1 MATIDLTTEPDAGQL
16 ARQVL
21 GAETLAEAR
30 AHAQAVVDAEAGSDE
45 PSAKRA
51 RRDKSPRERHEEAYT
66 SLIVAVC
73 DLLAK
78 PVRYPVSFTV
88 SYNGRQVT
96 YGGHPWGTGFGL
108 PMLRLP
114 ALKFDEAEALWAKDP
129 MAITPRS
136 VRPELSFSV
145 VAGSFDASVLPE
157 HPPGTNWH
165 FTTETWPVCYAVR
178 NFLKG
183 KLPPKMMRGSADV
196 EIASEK
202 TPLDNMTVG
211 LLLDPGDF
219 AKIQRM
225 VGDGPLIGQPFFK
238 ACAAWAWAL
247 LKKEHDPEFPAEG

>member
-1 MATIDLTTEPDAGQL
+1 LKRRGMSRIYQQILAHSTSQEKDQGSRCSMATIDLTTEPDAGQL

-30 AHAQAVVDAEAGSDE
+30 AHAQAVVDAEAGGDE
-45 PSAKRA
+45 PSVKRA

-96 YGGHPWGTGFGL
+96 YGGHPWGAGFGL

-114 ALKFDEAEALWAKDP
+114 ALKFDEAEAHWAKDP

-145 VAGSFDASVLPE
+145 LAGSFDASVVPKQ
-157 HPPGTNWH
+157 PPGTN
-165 FTTETWPVCYAVR
+165 ETWPVCYAVR
-178 NFLKG
+178 EFLKG
-183 KLPPKMMRGSADV
+183 KLPAPMMKGSVDV
-196 EIASEK
+196 EIALVRE
-202 TPLDNMTVG
+202 N
-211 LLLDPGDF
+211 
-219 AKIQRM
+219 
-225 VGDGPLIGQPFFK
+225 
-238 ACAAWAWAL
+238 AA
-247 LKKEHDPEFPAEG
+247 

>member
-30 AHAQAVVDAEAGSDE
+30 AHAQAVVDAEAGGDE
-45 PSAKRA
+45 PSVKRA

-96 YGGHPWGTGFGL
+96 YGGHPWGAGFGL

-114 ALKFDEAEALWAKDP
+114 ALKFDEAEAHWAKDP

-145 VAGSFDASVLPE
+145 LAGSFDASVVPKQ
-157 HPPGTNWH
+157 PPGTN
-165 FTTETWPVCYAVR
+165 ETWPVCYAVR
-178 NFLKG
+178 EFLKG
-183 KLPPKMMRGSADV
+183 KLPAPMMKGSVDV
-196 EIASEK
+196 EIAPEK

-225 VGDGPLIGQPFFK
+225 MGDGQLIGQPFFK

-247 LKKEHDPEFPAEG
+247 LKNEHDPEFPAEG